1 MRSPAPAA
9 EPESRADEELGRR
22 GRSGFLKR
30 HRALQ
35 RGATLVEYALLMAA
49 LVIPTIVAITYVQD
63 SAETE
68 INRTA
73 TGISSKTIP
82 PVPAN
87 PGG

>member
-1 MRSPAPAA
+1 M
-9 EPESRADEELGRR
+9 
-22 GRSGFLKR
+22 
-30 HRALQ
+30 
-35 RGATLVEYALLMAA
+35 EYALLMAA

-63 SAETE
+63 GAETE